1 MKRYGNLYPQI
12 VAFANL
18 LAAAKQAQRQKR
30 DRAPVLSFNDHLE
43 RELLQLQRELESQT
57 YHPGGYKT
65 FEIYEPKR
73 RIIAAAPY
81 RDRVV
86 HHALC
91 NIIVPLFDRSFIATS
106 YANRKNYGSHRA
118 LKQFI
123 DYARSSRYVLQCDLC
138 KYFYW
143 TS

>member
-30 DRAPVLSFNDHLE
+30 DRDPVLAFNDHLE

-57 YHPGGYKT
+57 YQPGGYKT

-91 NIIVPLFDRSFIATS
+91 NIIVPLFDRTFIATS
-106 YANRKNYGSHRA
+106 YANRKGYGSHRA
-118 LKQFI
+118 LRQFV
-123 DYARSSRYVLQCDLC
+123 DCARSSRYVLQCDLC